1 MDVNPLRDGLRIEP
15 SPGPTTIVIFGASGD
30 LTRRK
35 LLPALY
41 RLSTEQRL
49 PPRLSV
55 IGVARTSMDDCGFRK
70 QFREAV
76 VEDRQPEVA
85 SSFETRLYYMSGEL
99 DDPAV
104 YTRLHDQISSETG
117 TTGVL
122 FYLAVPPAA
131 YTTVI

>member
-41 RLSTEQRL
+41 RLSINQRL
-49 PPRLSV
+49 PTQFSV
-55 IGVARTSMDDCGFRK
+55 VGVARTRMDDEGFQK

-76 VEDRQPEVA
+76 SVDGQSEVA
-85 SSFETRLYYMSGEL
+85 SSFEQCLHYMSGEL
-99 DDPAV
+99 DDPAI
-104 YTRLHDQISSETG
+104 YARLREQI
-117 TTGVL
+117 
-122 FYLAVPPAA
+122 A
-131 YTTVI
+131 

>member
-41 RLSTEQRL
+41 RLSGEQRL
-49 PPRLSV
+49 PPRFSV
-55 IGVARTSMDDCGFRK
+55 LGIARTGMDDDGFRK

-76 VEDRQPEVA
+76 VDDFGRVEIFEIAVLVGDRAAWAQPA
-85 SSFETRLYYMSGEL
+85 QLYAGAGRGGAGQ
-99 DDPAV
+99 D
-104 YTRLHDQISSETG
+104 RR
-117 TTGVL
+117 
-122 FYLAVPPAA
+122 
-131 YTTVI
+131 

>member
-41 RLSTEQRL
+41 RLSGEQRL
-49 PPRLSV
+49 PPRFSV
-55 IGVARTSMDDCGFRK
+55 LGIARTGMDDDGFRK

-76 VEDRQPEVA
+76 VDDRPPEVA
-85 SSFETRLYYMSGEL
+85 SSFEGRLHYLSGEL

-104 YTRLHDQISSETG
+104 YTRL
-117 TTGVL
+117 
-122 FYLAVPPAA
+122 
-131 YTTVI
+131 